1 MADGFTK
8 WGNGFTSLQEG
19 VNQLASGGTELNNGA
34 GKLTNGLVKL
44 DDGAKELSTKLG
56 EGAEKIADVRNDDAR
71 NTMFSEPVQLVKST
85 VSDVP
90 NYGSGIAPYFLSLAF
105 YVGGIMAS
113 NILPLGRR
121 QNMKVSGTVH
131 FINKLGLVYLIDLF
145 KRYCRCSCARCYEIR
160 SRKCATLCFIKYCYF
175 LYVHDIYSYVS
186 NSIWS
191 CWKVLSGNPSCPA
204 ISDERR
210 YFPRRI
216 KYSCS

>member
-1 MADGFTK
+1 MRA
-8 WGNGFTSLQEG
+8 
-19 VNQLASGGTELNNGA
+19 GTELNHGA
-34 GKLTNGLVKL
+34 DQLTNGLVKL

-56 EGAEKIADVRNDDAR
+56 EGAEIADVRNDDAR

-131 FINKLGLVYLIDLF
+131 FINKLGLVYVMDLF
-145 KRYCRCSCARCYEIR
+145 KHYLWMW
-160 SRKCATLCFIKYCYF
+160 LC
-175 LYVHDIYSYVS
+175 
-186 NSIWS
+186 
-191 CWKVLSGNPSCPA
+191 
-204 ISDERR
+204 
-210 YFPRRI
+210 
-216 KYSCS
+216 